1 MEIKNKDLYKKSLL
15 LSIFI
20 LITSLLI
27 TSIGYKEGL
36 FLSYFKD
43 IRVLIYN
50 FIPIFLI
57 IIAKTGYWSLSP
69 GFLNTYA
76 FSYIITSLITSTDLN
91 AVHGVRP
98 VISLTP
104 EYVSTMT
111 GTGTMTDPYRAAS

>member
-1 MEIKNKDLYKKSLL
+1 ME
-15 LSIFI
+15 SI
-20 LITSLLI
+20 
-27 TSIGYKEGL
+27 
-36 FLSYFKD
+36 
-43 IRVLIYN
+43 
-50 FIPIFLI
+50 IFLI

-76 FSYIITSLITSTDLN
+76 FSYIITSLITSADLN